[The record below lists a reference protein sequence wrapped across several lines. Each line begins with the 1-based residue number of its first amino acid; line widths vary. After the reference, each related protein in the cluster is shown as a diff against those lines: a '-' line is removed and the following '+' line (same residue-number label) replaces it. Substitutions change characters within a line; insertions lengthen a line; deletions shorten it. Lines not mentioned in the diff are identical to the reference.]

1 MNRPFLLIVPLLP
14 FLASCRT
21 IRHTTAKAQT
31 IMVHDTIQQHVIVRR
46 TDSVLIIKTDSG
58 TRQREKSHTIVYAA
72 DKERRHEAQ
81 RDTITIVQTAA
92 PTASPS
98 RQSTLLPAVMAVIIL
113 VLVFRRT

>member
-1 MNRPFLLIVPLLP
+1 MNRPLLLIVPLLP

-58 TRQREKSHTIVYAA
+58 TDNINFM
-72 DKERRHEAQ
+72 
-81 RDTITIVQTAA
+81 
-92 PTASPS
+92 
-98 RQSTLLPAVMAVIIL
+98 PAGNNIFFYHIEELMNNL
-113 VLVFRRT
+113 YFECKMKFYN

>member
-1 MNRPFLLIVPLLP
+1 MNRPLLLIVPLLP

-72 DKERRHEAQ
+72 GRESLNKVQH
-81 RDTITIVQTAA
+81 DTVTIVQTAA
-92 PTASPS
+92 PTASPA